1 MLEAPPNRKATFPAI
16 AKAWPCLLKMTRTI
30 RKSNYQLPHFFFT
43 KKPILSIFSVFS
55 TLLLEAL
62 NGFMSSHGSKRSCR
76 ESESSVQSEIV
87 KCFVTAQKQVW
98 QTLDMG
104 RLLSSLFP
112 ATDRLL
118 MPSSHL
124 LCLCLSLLHTH
135 TEHTVSPIN
144 QSF

>member
-1 MLEAPPNRKATFPAI
+1 MLFVKSELKKSFKKTIKVTSWLMLEAPPNRKATFPAI

-43 KKPILSIFSVFS
+43 KNPILSIFSVFS

-87 KCFVTAQKQVW
+87 KCFVTAQKQSDKPWTWGV
-98 QTLDMG
+98 
-104 RLLSSLFP
+104 
-112 ATDRLL
+112 
-118 MPSSHL
+118 SSHL
-124 LCLCLSLLHTH
+124 FFQPLTAC
-135 TEHTVSPIN
+135 
-144 QSF
+144 